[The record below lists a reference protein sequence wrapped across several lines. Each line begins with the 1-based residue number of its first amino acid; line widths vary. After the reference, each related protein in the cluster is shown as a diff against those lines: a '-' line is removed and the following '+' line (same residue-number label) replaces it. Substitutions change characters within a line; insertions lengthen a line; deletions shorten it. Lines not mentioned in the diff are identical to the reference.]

1 MGGRGASSGSSG
13 SVAKAPRPTSQGMAE
28 QREANA
34 AYFKSLGATVSND
47 GLVTLYHATDEST
60 EKKINK
66 EGFKGST
73 APVNGGA
80 IEQIKPRSFFG
91 YDKKWIEDTWSSG
104 GTKKVMTVKIP
115 AEYLHMA
122 GNNRQEIFVEGNIKK
137 HGKVWI
143 PDTAPTSTA
152 WDRITVKRYKRRKNR

>member
-1 MGGRGASSGSSG
+1 
-13 SVAKAPRPTSQGMAE
+13 MAE

-47 GLVTLYHATDEST
+47 GLVTLYHATDADT

-66 EGFKGST
+66 DGFKGTT
-73 APVNGGA
+73 APVNGGV
-80 IEQIKPRSFFG
+80 IESIKPRSFFG

-104 GTKKVMTVKIP
+104 GTKKVMTVKVP

-122 GNNRQEIFVEGNIKK
+122 GDNKQEIFVEGNIKK